1 MKDYQMKVRSRLL
14 ANKIKKNEEDHLNI
28 QFIASMLPTATDMH
42 KFTKIMAKDQVFEN
56 KEGFKVVTKIR
67 TYKDKERLEYLL
79 NNKLSDV

>member
-42 KFTKIMAKDQVFEN
+42 KFTKIMAKD
-56 KEGFKVVTKIR
+56 
-67 TYKDKERLEYLL
+67 
-79 NNKLSDV
+79 